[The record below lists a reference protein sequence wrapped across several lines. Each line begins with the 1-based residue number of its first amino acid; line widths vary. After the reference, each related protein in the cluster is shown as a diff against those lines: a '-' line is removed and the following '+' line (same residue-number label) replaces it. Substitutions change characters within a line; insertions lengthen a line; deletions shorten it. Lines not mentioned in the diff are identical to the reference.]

1 MNDEMLLMLAT
12 PLVLQGGFIISCVK
26 TSTKATVGNTG
37 NGHSSLGITSP
48 AAIKLFL
55 GCLMCQRQ
63 AAWTLMYVLI
73 K

>member
-26 TSTKATVGNTG
+26 TATMATVGNTG

-48 AAIKLFL
+48 DGIKLFL

-63 AAWTLMYVLI
+63 AACT
-73 K
+73 